1 MNQEFTSKN
10 TCVNSARI
18 PALFHRVDWVAG
30 TKNLDYGGGKYNNVT
45 EFLSELGVDNYVYDP
60 YNRNCA
66 DNKEALAAG
75 PFDTITLSNV
85 LNVIKEKR
93 IRYYIVRKC
102 LSLLK
107 DGGKIYISVYE
118 GDKSKVGRQTKED
131 CWQNNQPIDFY
142 FNEIKSISHCV
153 VKNRQSILLT
163 KHE

>member
-10 TCVNSARI
+10 TCVNSVRI
-18 PALFHRVDWVAG
+18 PALFRRVDWVAG
-30 TKNLDYGGGKYNNVT
+30 TKNLDYGGGKYDNVS

-60 YNRNCA
+60 YNRSCA

-93 IRYYIVRKC
+93 IRYYIIRKC

-107 DGGKIYISVYE
+107 DGGTIYISVYE
-118 GDKSKVGRQTKED
+118 GDRSKVGRKTKED
-131 CWQNNQPIDFY
+131 C
-142 FNEIKSISHCV
+142 
-153 VKNRQSILLT
+153 
-163 KHE
+163 